1 MENKMME
8 MLEVQVKNSRK
19 KRIVVLAALICVL
32 AMLATGTYAYFT
44 AEETAY
50 NVITTAKLSMELVET
65 TTGGQPWPEDGVH
78 GVMPGM
84 VIDKI
89 VTIENNGGVD
99 FYARI
104 ALDKIITDAEGKTD
118 TLNFENITLD
128 INTEYWTEQDG
139 FYYYN
144 AALKPGETTEPLFTA
159 VTFEPELGND
169 YMDAT
174 IEIDVLAQAVQS
186 RNNGDSALTAGGW
199 SETIG

>member
-1 MENKMME
+1 MENQMME
-8 MLEVQVKNSRK
+8 MMEIQMNNSRK

-50 NVITTAKLSMELVET
+50 NVITTGKLSMELVET
-65 TTGGQPWPEDGVH
+65 TTGGEAWPEDGVH

-84 VIDKI
+84 VIDKV

-104 ALDKIITDAEGKTD
+104 AFDKIITDSEGAKD
-118 TLNFENITLD
+118 TLSFDDITLD
-128 INTEYWTEQDG
+128 INTEDWTEQDG

-144 AALKPGETTEPLFTA
+144 TAIKPGVKSAPLATT
-159 VTFEPELGND
+159 VTFEPELGN
-169 YMDAT
+169 
-174 IEIDVLAQAVQS
+174 E
-186 RNNGDSALTAGGW
+186 
-199 SETIG
+199 